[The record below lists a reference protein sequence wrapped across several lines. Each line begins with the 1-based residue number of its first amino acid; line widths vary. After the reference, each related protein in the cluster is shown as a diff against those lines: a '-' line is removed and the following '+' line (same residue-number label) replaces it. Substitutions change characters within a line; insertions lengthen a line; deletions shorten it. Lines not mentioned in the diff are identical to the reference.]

1 MAHKISIKN
10 DFSTKGAEDL
20 FLSEN
25 RADLH
30 LVFKENKIKSGF
42 HAIHSFLKTQTE
54 SFAINS
60 NRNRRT

>member
-1 MAHKISIKN
+1 MAEMAHKISIKN

-30 LVFKENKIKSGF
+30 LVFKENKKKAASMPYIRF
-42 HAIHSFLKTQTE
+42 
-54 SFAINS
+54 
-60 NRNRRT
+60 